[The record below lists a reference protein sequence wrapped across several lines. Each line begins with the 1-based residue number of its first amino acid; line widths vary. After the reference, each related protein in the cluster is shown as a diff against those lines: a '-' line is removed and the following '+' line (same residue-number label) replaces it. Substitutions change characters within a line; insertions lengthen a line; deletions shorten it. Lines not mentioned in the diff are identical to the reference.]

1 MLRYHASH
9 PDAFDHTPSPQELPG
24 GTKKKI
30 EYRVHVRGTLHSYL
44 MDADVL
50 LLRLDHP
57 DPLFPHFVHDTE
69 DIYHVKFPDSLKD
82 PVNGDHCS

>member
-1 MLRYHASH
+1 M
-9 PDAFDHTPSPQELPG
+9 
-24 GTKKKI
+24 
-30 EYRVHVRGTLHSYL
+30 GTLRSYL
-44 MDADVL
+44 MDTDVL

-57 DPLFPHFVHDTE
+57 NPLFPHFVHDTE